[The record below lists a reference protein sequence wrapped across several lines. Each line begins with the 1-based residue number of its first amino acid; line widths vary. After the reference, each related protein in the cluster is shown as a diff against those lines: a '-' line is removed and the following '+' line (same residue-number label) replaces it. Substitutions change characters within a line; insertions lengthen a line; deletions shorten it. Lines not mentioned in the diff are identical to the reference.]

1 MKKIIEKLTAI
12 KTDLIRELA
21 YINGKHDA
29 LTNEIAIINHLLA
42 NCDGFIEDPDD
53 EE

>member
-1 MKKIIEKLTAI
+1 MNDEMLEKLKAI

-29 LTNEIAIINHLLA
+29 LTNEIAMLNHLLA
-42 NCDGFIEDPDD
+42 SCDGFEEEEDA
-53 EE
+53 